1 MILEHDL
8 LSSLTSA
15 QREAVTHIEG
25 PMLVLAGPG
34 SGKTRVIT
42 YRIAYLITQGV
53 NPANILAIT
62 FTNKAA
68 TEMRGRLHSLQLPRG
83 STLCTFHSLAARLL
97 REFSDLAGLP
107 VDFSIYDMADQKAA
121 MGEALKLCELDSQNF
136 PPARMLDRISGCKNR
151 IQTPEEVT
159 TDNYGFPAKVTGRI
173 YRAYQ
178 DILAA
183 NAAVDFDDLLMKL
196 ALLLRDQQQVRD
208 QLNDRYH
215 YLLVDE
221 YQDTNHC
228 QYQIARG
235 LTLSHSNL
243 FVTGDPDQSIY
254 GWRGADIGNILAFE
268 EDYPQTRVVRLEENF
283 RSTPEVLDLAD
294 QVIVS
299 NQYRRK
305 KQLFTSK
312 PSGCACELIACRNEY
327 EEAQAMAQWAGR
339 LRDEGL
345 EYRDMAVF
353 YRVNSMSRVLEGALR
368 NAGIP
373 YQIVRGLEFFQRRE
387 IKNMLAYL
395 KLLVNPSDQVALKR
409 IINQPVR
416 GIGPTTVNRLF
427 DYSQSTGMNI
437 WQVLAG
443 VDQIG
448 SLGSAAKAKVKK
460 FTEIITGLKAHSAG
474 PVTRI
479 MKLTYEQSGLADA
492 HIATE
497 TDDAKNNVN
506 ELINSAVMYDSESDA
521 PSLADYLQQIAL
533 MSDSDSYDEQSGAV
547 SLMTLHTAKGLEFPA
562 VLIVGLEDGLIP
574 HIRSTS
580 SPDIVNRNKEIE
592 EERRLLFVGMT
603 RAKDRLTLS
612 YAHDRTVQGS
622 VKAAIVS
629 RFLRNLLGLVPR
641 SFESGEF
648 AGTSGD
654 DYEYD
659 EPVYDEVVD
668 QTTDFADGQLV
679 RHPSLGVGR
688 IERIL
693 PSSTNARA
701 VILFGG
707 CTRKTL
713 VLKYAK
719 LERIDPADY

>member
-8 LSSLTSA
+8 LASLTSA
-15 QREAVTHIEG
+15 QREAVTHIDG

-97 REFSDLAGLP
+97 REFADLAGLP

-136 PPARMLDRISGCKNR
+136 PPARMLDRISGFKNK
-151 IQTPEEVT
+151 IQTPEEIT
-159 TDNYGFPAKVTGRI
+159 SDNYGFSAGLTGRI

-178 DILAA
+178 DILVA

-196 ALLLRDQQQVRD
+196 ALLLRDQQQIRD

-235 LTLSHSNL
+235 LTLMHSNL

-299 NQYRRK
+299 NQYRRE

-327 EEAQAMAQWAGR
+327 EEALAMAQWAGR

-353 YRVNSMSRVLEGALR
+353 YRVNSMSRVLEEALR

-395 KLLVNPSDQVALKR
+395 KILVNPADQVALKR
-409 IINQPVR
+409 IINQPAR
-416 GIGPTTVNRLF
+416 GIGLTTVNRLF

-443 VDQIG
+443 VDQIP

-460 FTEIITGLKAHSAG
+460 FTDIITGLQAHSAG

-492 HIATE
+492 YIATG

-533 MSDSDSYDEQSGAV
+533 MSDSDSYDEESGAV

-580 SPDIVNRNKEIE
+580 SPDIVNRDKEIE

-629 RFLRNLLGLVPR
+629 RFLRNLLSLVPR

-648 AGTSGD
+648 ADTNAD

-659 EPVYDEVVD
+659 EPDYDEVVD
-668 QTTDFADGQLV
+668 QTIGFAYGQLV